1 MSTDDT
7 EDLSGLPD
15 PDSPEPQPLGAVE
28 GDADGEGEPSR
39 GTGAMPGIP
48 DEGVEPPTD
57 G

>member
-1 MSTDDT
+1 MTSDDV

-15 PDSPEPQPLGAVE
+15 PDSPEPEPMGAPE
-28 GDADGEGEPSR
+28 GDADGEGEPAR

-48 DEGVEPPTD
+48 AEGVEPPTD